1 MEYFLIKPN
10 GEQTGTYSIEQVKTM
25 LAAGYIGK
33 DTRYWHEGI
42 TEWLPVSRIDESLK
56 FVPAAPEPAN
66 TIPPQKVAAVLKAI
80 PPPATRLEPSKKGK
94 GKQRKPAGPSLP
106 ATPTSPAPTRSESPP
121 LREEIPA
128 GEVTTTPAVPVATQ
142 PAPAPPSKIPR
153 LAERLLWVALGA
165 VLMFA
170 VLRGPAIAAYISDK
184 LADKIV
190 LTDANNFVLL
200 DSATIKSF
208 TQDMQSSPM
217 VESLKNQIAQTTDPV
232 ALERLKIGMDN
243 EISRHADEVQ
253 QQYLR
258 ANNALKVDPGTY
270 RILAY
275 YDDQGAVTKSRKDRA
290 LWVAI
295 PYRDQTVYAP
305 RPANLTQT
313 TP

>member
-56 FVPAAPEPAN
+56 FVPPAPESSN

-80 PPPATRLEPSKKGK
+80 PPPATKIETSKKGK
-94 GKQRKPAGPSLP
+94 SKQRKSAGPSLP
-106 ATPTSPAPTRSESPP
+106 AAPTSPAPTRSESPP
-121 LREEIPA
+121 IKEEVPG
-128 GEVTTTPAVPVATQ
+128 GEVTTPAVPVAAQ
-142 PAPAPPSKIPR
+142 PAPAPPPKIPR
-153 LAERLLWVALGA
+153 LVERFLWVTLGA
-165 VLMFA
+165 LLMFA
-170 VLRGPAIAAYISDK
+170 VLRGPALAAYISDK
-184 LADKIV
+184 LADKII
-190 LTDANNFVLL
+190 LTDTDNFVLL
-200 DSATIKSF
+200 DAATIKSF

-232 ALERLKIGMDN
+232 ALERLKIGVEN
-243 EISRHADEVQ
+243 ENSRHADEVR

-275 YDDQGAVTKSRKDRA
+275 YDDQGVVTNPRKDQA
-290 LWVAI
+290 VWVAV
-295 PYRDQTVYAP
+295 PYRDQTVYAL
-305 RPANLTQT
+305 RPAESAQT